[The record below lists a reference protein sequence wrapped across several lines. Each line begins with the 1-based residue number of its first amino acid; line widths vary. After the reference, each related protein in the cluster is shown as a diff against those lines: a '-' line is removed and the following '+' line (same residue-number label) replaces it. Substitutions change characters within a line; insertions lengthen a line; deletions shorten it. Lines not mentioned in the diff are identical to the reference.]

1 MENVLDLS
9 TLFAFR
15 PLEFESEVLF
25 GQLLFTLGVL
35 VTLILIRMFFF
46 RALNRSKTLIRE
58 NKRRIM
64 VNTNSLLSFV
74 FFVSLVLIWSQE
86 LSALAISF
94 VAIAAAMVIA
104 TKEIIMCITGGIFK
118 ATTNLCSIGDRIHV
132 GEIRGDVIDRTVLAT
147 KVMEVGP
154 GLSTNHY
161 TGRIVT
167 IPNSFFVTQ
176 PSINESVLRQFVLHT
191 IIVPMSYKA
200 NWKRAEEVLLEVSQM
215 VCGPHLE
222 QARRYVDRL
231 QSRAN
236 LETPKVEPRVRLHFV
251 DKDELQLI
259 LRITLP
265 SKDLVSMEQEIKRQF
280 LLQFNEW
287 E

>member
-1 MENVLDLS
+1 MFLDLS

-15 PLEFESEVLF
+15 PLELESEVLL

-35 VTLILIRMFFF
+35 VTLILIRMFLF

-86 LSALAISF
+86 LSALALSF

-161 TGRIVT
+161 TGRVVT
-167 IPNSFFVTQ
+167 IPNSIFVTQ

-200 NWKRAEEVLLEVSQM
+200 NWKRAEEVLLGVSQQ

-259 LRITLP
+259 LRVTLP
-265 SKDLVSMEQEIKRQF
+265 SKDLVPMEQEIKRQF